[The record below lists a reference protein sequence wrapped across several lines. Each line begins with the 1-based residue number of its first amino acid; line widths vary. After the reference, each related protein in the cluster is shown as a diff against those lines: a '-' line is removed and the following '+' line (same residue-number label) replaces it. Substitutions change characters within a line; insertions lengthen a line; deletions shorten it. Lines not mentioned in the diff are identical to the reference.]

1 MRRIRHQGRLRLLG
15 LPVPSIIFIRRA
27 LRIAGI
33 AAVLML
39 PNADTLGEDPPN
51 KAQVAGGDAVERLLV
66 QLRSDLERGAGEDC
80 EGWYARICLKNLD
93 VADKIL
99 AHPDATAEHRKEAID
114 RKLVALD
121 MLARRDPNRYMQRW
135 TDFAHRVI
143 DEHPGSSLAR
153 DAAHSLL
160 ERRVSDDPTDPGIAS
175 AIEHFA
181 KTYPGSGGQAYQLYY
196 RLTGLLHER
205 DRNRALGI
213 LDRAISTLPPDQ
225 AVGLRQHKNA
235 LTMIGSKLTMSW
247 PFLDGKPFAIEDL
260 RGKVVL
266 VYSWATWCGP
276 CIEKFPMLND
286 LYARYH
292 SRGFEIVAVSQDK
305 EPSDVVRFLKG
316 HELPWIHVMHS
327 EKFNAQYGYQGT
339 PGSLLINRDGIVVG
353 RSIFRR
359 EEIESAV
366 NRSLEEPESREGMIA
381 ATRSRWPTAHRS
393 GGTAAA
399 VSSRC
404 PATT

>member
-15 LPVPSIIFIRRA
+15 LPVPSIIVSRQA
-27 LRIAGI
+27 LRIASI
-33 AAVLML
+33 AAVLVL
-39 PNADTLGEDPPN
+39 PPADTLGDDPP
-51 KAQVAGGDAVERLLV
+51 KKSHVDRGVAVERLLV
-66 QLRSDLERGAGEDC
+66 QLRSDLDRGAGEDRQ
-80 EGWYARICLKNLD
+80 GWYTRICLKNLD

-99 AHPDATAEHRKEAID
+99 AHADATAEHRKEAID
-114 RKLVALD
+114 RKLVALGI
-121 MLARRDPNRYMQRW
+121 LARRDPDRYKQRW

-160 ERRVSDDPTDPGIAS
+160 EDRVSDDPTDPGIAS

-181 KTYPGSGGQAYQLYY
+181 KTYPGSGGQTDQLYY
-196 RLTGLLHER
+196 RLTGLLYKR

-225 AVGLRQHKNA
+225 AVGLRKHKNA

-247 PFLDGKPFAIEDL
+247 PRLDGKPLAIEDL

-286 LYARYH
+286 LYAKH
-292 SRGFEIVAVSQDK
+292 HFRGFEIVAVSQDK
-305 EPSDVVRFLKG
+305 EPPAVVEFLKS
-316 HELPWIHVMHS
+316 HDLPWIHVMHS
-327 EKFNAQYGYQGT
+327 EKFDEKYGYQGT
-339 PGSLLINRDGIVVG
+339 PGSLLINREGIVVG
-353 RSIFRR
+353 RGMFGR
-359 EEIESAV
+359 EGIESAE
-366 NRSLEEPESREGMIA
+366 NRSLEELD
-381 ATRSRWPTAHRS
+381 
-393 GGTAAA
+393 
-399 VSSRC
+399 
-404 PATT
+404 PAKD